1 MNMIRMI
8 TGIAVAA
15 IIAVGCSSAPKANA
29 PIVWWQFW
37 TNPEVRP
44 TITQLASSY
53 ETATQN
59 KIELGDLTW
68 SDGHEKI
75 AIALS
80 TGGGPDVIELGSDWV
95 AEFAA
100 SGRLLDLTD
109 RLGGMRDSL
118 LMWEPGIYRDRVYAV
133 PWMLGTR
140 VLFCNRSLL
149 DSAGFSADFVPTT
162 WAELLEASRRIDQLG
177 EDVFGFGSN
186 SAERHRLYKKYLPF
200 FWSAGGEVFNANA
213 TQTQFGTNAGRASL
227 DFYLLLSTN
236 GIVETQ
242 SRIEE
247 YFASGKIGFV
257 ISGEWLVGK
266 LNRTELPF
274 DYFVTVMPSVEP
286 GGVGISFAGGE
297 YLVIN
302 QSSHSPGAAVA
313 LLRHLTLPE
322 NDRLFTTATGS
333 YTPVNRFT
341 AFTTDSAP
349 TATAAVFQRQIGD
362 SRSTPVHPAWV
373 AIEEILERGIEQ
385 ALYKKMSSQEAL
397 DMIDRETAPI
407 LQKYARR

>member
-1 MNMIRMI
+1 MKRLL
-8 TGIAVAA
+8 AA
-15 IIAVGCSSAPKANA
+15 ICLLALILYACSSTPKSDA

-44 TITQLASSY
+44 VITQMAASFES
-53 ETATQN
+53 ATQN
-59 KIELGDLTW
+59 KVQLGDLTW

-109 RLGGMRDSL
+109 QLGGLRDSL
-118 LMWEPGIYRDRVYAV
+118 LMWEPGVYQERVYAV

-140 VLFCNRSLL
+140 VLFCNRTLL
-149 DSAGFSADFVPTT
+149 TQAGYPPEFVPTT
-162 WAELLEASRRIDQLG
+162 WADLLEASRRIDVLG

-200 FWSAGGEVFNANA
+200 FWSADGEVFNANA
-213 TQTQFGTNAGRASL
+213 TQTQFGTVAGRVSL
-227 DFYLLLSTN
+227 DFYLLLSAN

-247 YFASGKIGFV
+247 YFSAGKVGFV

-266 LNRTELPF
+266 LNRSELPF
-274 DYFVTVMPSVEP
+274 EYFVTVMPSVEP
-286 GGVGISFAGGE
+286 GGTGISFAGGE
-297 YLVIN
+297 YLVVN
-302 QSSHSPGAAVA
+302 KSSQNPDAAVA
-313 LLRHLTLPE
+313 LLRHLTLPA
-322 NDRLFTTATGS
+322 NDQLFTSATGS

-341 AFTTDSAP
+341 AFATDSAL
-349 TATAAVFQRQIGD
+349 AVTAAVFQRQIGN
-362 SRSTPVHPAWV
+362 SRTTPVHPAWV

>member
-1 MNMIRMI
+1 MCMKRMKI
-8 TGIAVAA
+8 GFAILALTVA
-15 IIAVGCSSAPKANA
+15 GCASGPKTNGSL
-29 PIVWWQFW
+29 VWWQFW

-44 TITQLASSY
+44 VITQLASSF

-59 KIELGDLTW
+59 KVELGDLTW

-109 RLGGMRDSL
+109 HLGGLRDSL
-118 LMWEPGIYRDRVYAV
+118 LMWEPGVYRGRTYAL

-149 DSAGFSADFVPTT
+149 DSAGYPSSFVPNT

-177 EDVFGFGSN
+177 EDVYGFGSN

-200 FWSAGGEVFNANA
+200 FWSAGGEVFNAGA
-213 TQTQFGTNAGRASL
+213 TQTQFGTIAGRASL
-227 DFYLLLSTN
+227 DFYLLLSAN

-247 YFASGKIGFV
+247 YFAGGKVGFV

-266 LNRTELPF
+266 LNRADLPF
-274 DYFVTVMPSVEP
+274 EYFVTVMPSVEP
-286 GGVGISFAGGE
+286 GGVGVSFAGGE
-297 YLVIN
+297 YLVVN
-302 QSSHSPGAAVA
+302 ESTQNSEAAIA

-341 AFTTDSAP
+341 AFTTDSSLA
-349 TATAAVFQRQIGD
+349 ATAAVFQHQIGN

-373 AIEEILERGIEQ
+373 AIEEILERGIEL
-385 ALYKKMSSQEAL
+385 ALYNKMSSQEAL